1 MSLIYKFVKDN
12 PKATV
17 RDIVFHLETELEI
30 GEAKDVLALE
40 ASKVAE
46 LMREKNVAYA
56 KLREVQEQAKEH
68 MEPYAA
74 QADEAVSKETGKKS
88 TKEGREK
95 WVEAQLREDEVYQR
109 IKRRI
114 EGFQMDIVGIDIRSA
129 ELESETK
136 RAKYNYRMFETM
148 VSALRLMVD
157 HKETVIN

>member
-17 RDIVFHLETELEI
+17 RDIVFHLEKELAI
-30 GEAKDVLALE
+30 DEAKDALALE
-40 ASKVAE
+40 ASKTAE

-56 KLREVQEQAKEH
+56 QLRELQGQAKEH
-68 MEPYAA
+68 MEPYAD
-74 QADEAVSKETGKKS
+74 QAEEAVLKETGKKS
-88 TKEGREK
+88 TKDSREK
-95 WVEAQLREDEVYQR
+95 WVEAQLRNDEVYQR
-109 IKRRI
+109 MQSRI
-114 EGFQMDIVGIDIRSA
+114 EDKQMDLVTIDIKMA
-129 ELESETK
+129 ELVSETK